1 MDVAASISS
10 SLPVSA
16 ELGERLGWL
25 IRLRWLAVAGVVLFV
40 EVARRVFP
48 VHLPLW
54 RLYLTFAALALSNGL
69 YWLWLR
75 RLHAGEVRR
84 EWSWTRPLVRFLLPG
99 SPGGAG
105 DVGSAGPAVLF
116 ANLQVAIDLM
126 LLAVLLHFSGG
137 VENPFLYFFIF
148 HVIIAAILFSRQ
160 ATFVH
165 ASWSVALI
173 AVVATSEGLGLVRHW
188 PLGGAWAPAA
198 FRDPAVVSAQLLVFA
213 TTLYLSAYIGS
224 TIADRLRRR
233 EGEVVVLSLEV
244 SRKAETLAAAL
255 DRVSQAER
263 SKSQYLRKVAHELRG
278 PLGTMRTTMSALL
291 AGVAGELPPPA
302 VELIQRIEART
313 GDLAQVTADLL
324 TLSRAREGR
333 LAVEL
338 APVDLAAVVC
348 EVAEDARPAADRAGL
363 TLNVRI
369 TGEIAKIVGDGAAL
383 RELAGNLVGNAIRY
397 TPRGG
402 KVEVRLERRGGA
414 IELGVEDTGIGIP
427 AADLGRVFEEF
438 YRSPNARSHSS
449 EGTGLGLAIV
459 KAAAEQHG
467 GRVEVR
473 STPGRGTC
481 FLVTLPAASV
491 TA

>member
-1 MDVAASISS
+1 MDVTASISS

-25 IRLRWLAVAGVVLFV
+25 IRLRWLAVVGVALFV

-48 VHLPLW
+48 VHLPLG

-75 RLHAGEVRR
+75 RLHAGKAHR
-84 EWSWTRPLVRFLLPG
+84 EWSWTRPLVRFLLPS

-148 HVIIAAILFSRQ
+148 HVIIASILFSRP

-173 AVVATSEGLGLVRHW
+173 AAVATSEGFGLVRHW
-188 PLGGAWAPAA
+188 PLGGAWTPTAY
-198 FRDPAVVSAQLLVFA
+198 RDPAVVSAQLLVFA

-255 DRVSQAER
+255 ERVSQAER
-263 SKSQYLRKVAHELRG
+263 AKSQYLRKVAHELRG

-291 AGVAGELPPPA
+291 AGVAGELPRPA
-302 VELIQRIEART
+302 VGLIRRIEART

-324 TLSRAREGR
+324 TLARAREGR
-333 LAVEL
+333 LAVEV
-338 APVDLAAVVC
+338 APVDLAATVR
-348 EVAEDARPAADRAGL
+348 EAAEDARPAADRAGV

-369 TGEIAKIVGDGAAL
+369 TGETATIVGDAAAL

-402 KVEVRLERRGGA
+402 NVEVRLERRGGA
-414 IELGVEDTGIGIP
+414 IELEVEDTGIGIP

-438 YRSPNARSHSS
+438 YRSSNARSHSS

-473 STPGRGTC
+473 SAPGQGTC
-481 FLVTLPAASV
+481 FVVTLPAEPV